1 MASEG
6 TAARKADVP
15 EPDDHRKPQAPTEL
29 RPRSWKLTF
38 RNALHEFTQDQG
50 TDLAAA
56 LTYFSVLAL
65 FPGLLAVF
73 SLVGVVGQSEQTV
86 TTVLEL
92 VGGFAPPDVIE
103 QIRGP
108 ITQMATSRASGWTL
122 VAGLLGALWSASG
135 YVGAF
140 GRAMNRIYEVDEGR
154 PVWKLRPQMLLLTA
168 VVVVLVA
175 LVLVGL
181 VVSGPI
187 ADSVTRMIGLGNL
200 GQTVFGIVKW
210 PLMLL
215 IVVVIIA
222 VLYYFTPNVKQPKFR
237 WVSVGSL
244 AAVGIW
250 IVLSVLFGLYVAN
263 FANYNKTYGA
273 LAGVI
278 MFLLWIWITNIA
290 LLFGAEIDSE
300 MERSRQLQ
308 AGLEAEETLQLPP
321 RDTRQSDK
329 LAKKQEKLLEEGR
342 RVREEAH
349 ASGDAG
355 FAPGEQSPDAET
367 DGAEGAEG
375 AEGNR
380 PEGDPTGEDSRL
392 SEFARRRAA
401 ERGDA

>member
-15 EPDDHRKPQAPTEL
+15 HPDDERKPQSPTEL
-29 RPRSWKLTF
+29 KPRSWKLTL

-73 SLVGVVGQSEQTV
+73 SLLGVVGQAEQTV

-92 VGGFAPPDVIE
+92 AGGFAPPDVIN

-108 ITQMATSRASGWTL
+108 ITQMATSQASGFTL
-122 VAGLLGALWSASG
+122 VAGLVGALWSASG

-140 GRAMNRIYEVDEGR
+140 GRAMNRIYEMDEGR
-154 PVWKLRPQMLLLTA
+154 PIWKLRPQMLLLTA

-187 ADSVTRMIGLGNL
+187 ADSITRMIGLGNV
-200 GQTVFGIVKW
+200 GTTIFGIVKW

-215 IVVVIIA
+215 AVVVIIA
-222 VLYYFTPNVKQPKFR
+222 MLYYFTPNVKQPRFR

-244 AAVGIW
+244 MAVIIW
-250 IVLSVLFGLYVAN
+250 MVLSVLFGFYVAN
-263 FANYNKTYGA
+263 FSNYNKTYGA

-278 MFLLWIWITNIA
+278 MFLLWVWLTNIA

-300 MERSRQLQ
+300 MERSRELQ
-308 AGLEAEETLQLPP
+308 AGLEAEENLQLPP
-321 RDTRQSDK
+321 RDTRQSEK
-329 LAKKQEKLLEEGR
+329 MAKKQEKLLAEGR
-342 RVREEAH
+342 RLRSE
-349 ASGDAG
+349 
-355 FAPGEQSPDAET
+355 SPD
-367 DGAEGAEG
+367 
-375 AEGNR
+375 
-380 PEGDPTGEDSRL
+380 
-392 SEFARRRAA
+392 
-401 ERGDA
+401 DANSKD

>member
-6 TAARKADVP
+6 TASRKSDVP
-15 EPDDHRKPQAPTEL
+15 EPDDHRKPQHPTQL
-29 RPRSWKLTF
+29 RSRSWKLTL

-86 TTVLEL
+86 ATMLEL
-92 VGGFAPPDVIE
+92 IGGFAPPDVVE

-122 VAGLLGALWSASG
+122 VVGLLGALWSASG

-140 GRAMNRIYEVDEGR
+140 GRAMNRIYEIDEGR
-154 PVWKLRPQMLLLTA
+154 PIWKLRPQMLLLTA

-175 LVLVGL
+175 VVLVGL

-187 ADSVTRMIGLGNL
+187 ADSVTGMIGLGGL

-215 IVVVIIA
+215 VVVIIIA
-222 VLYYFTPNVKQPKFR
+222 VLYYFTPNIKQPRFR
-237 WVSVGSL
+237 WVSIGSL
-244 AAVGIW
+244 LAVLIW

-278 MFLLWIWITNIA
+278 MFLLWVWITNIA

-308 AGLEAEETLQLPP
+308 AGMEAEETLQLPP

-329 LAKKQEKLLEEGR
+329 KAEKQEKLLEEGR
-342 RVREEAH
+342 RIREDAERRGEAKFDD
-349 ASGDAG
+349 S
-355 FAPGEQSPDAET
+355 EQSPDAE
-367 DGAEGAEG
+367 EG
-375 AEGNR
+375 
-380 PEGDPTGEDSRL
+380 EGDDPSRQP
-392 SEFARRRAA
+392 SDAEADDTRYSDFARRRMADRD
-401 ERGDA
+401 E

>member
-6 TAARKADVP
+6 TASRKDDVP
-15 EPDDHRKPQAPTEL
+15 EPDDHRKPQRPSQL
-29 RPRSWKLTF
+29 RGQSWKLTF
-38 RNALHEFTQDQG
+38 KNALHEFTQDQG

-73 SLVGVVGQSEQTV
+73 SLVGVVGQAEQTV
-86 TTVLEL
+86 ATMLEL
-92 VGGFAPPDVIE
+92 VGGFAPADVVE

-108 ITQMATSRASGWTL
+108 ITQMATSQASGWTL

-140 GRAMNRIYEVDEGR
+140 GRAMNRIYEIDEGR
-154 PVWKLRPQMLLLTA
+154 PVWKLRPQMLLVTA

-175 LVLVGL
+175 LVLIGL

-187 ADSVTRMIGLGNL
+187 AESVTTMIGLGNL

-215 IVVVIIA
+215 VVVVIIA
-222 VLYYFTPNVKQPKFR
+222 LLYYFTPNIKQPKFR
-237 WVSVGSL
+237 WVSIGSL
-244 AAVGIW
+244 LAVVIW

-278 MFLLWIWITNIA
+278 MFLLWVWITNIA

-329 LAKKQEKLLEEGR
+329 KAEKQEKLLEEGR
-342 RVREEAH
+342 RIRQDAERRGE
-349 ASGDAG
+349 AG
-355 FAPGEQSPDAET
+355 FADSEHSPDA
-367 DGAEGAEG
+367 D
-375 AEGNR
+375 
-380 PEGDPTGEDSRL
+380 
-392 SEFARRRAA
+392 
-401 ERGDA
+401 RG